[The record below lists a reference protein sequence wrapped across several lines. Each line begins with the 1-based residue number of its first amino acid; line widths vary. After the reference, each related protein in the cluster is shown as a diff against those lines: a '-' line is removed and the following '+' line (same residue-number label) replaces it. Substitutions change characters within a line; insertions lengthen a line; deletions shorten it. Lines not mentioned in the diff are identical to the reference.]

1 MTTTNP
7 TLSQDDLDA
16 LMTAPGRDPLPV
28 ERAPSP
34 SGPIAYNFR
43 RPDRVSKEQLRSLHF
58 LHDRF
63 AVNVSTSLSVF
74 LRTMTEVNIG
84 AVEQFA
90 YAEFLMSLPDPTA
103 FYAIGLT
110 PLEGVGALEINPS
123 IAFTMVDRML
133 GGAGQTAPPTR
144 ALTEIE
150 QNVLDAVVRL
160 LLEHLTETWRGI
172 GEVQFRIQG
181 RETRPQMLQI
191 TGPNEVVIAL
201 SFDIKIGDRRGT
213 LRLCI
218 PAATIES
225 MEDKVAQG
233 WHRTRPEPT
242 PLQAAYLQANLG
254 RVPLPVTALLETRLE
269 ARELLALRAGD
280 IMALDHAAADPVNV
294 HVGDVRRFTGRL
306 TTSERGTA
314 LLIEQVSSADGM
326 QSMAMGLTAEAAE
339 AVFAQAAGGAR

>member
-1 MTTTNP
+1 MSTPAQPNQ
-7 TLSQDDLDA
+7 TLSQEELDA
-16 LMTAPGRDPLPV
+16 LMEAPGRDPLP
-28 ERAPSP
+28 ERPSANTG
-34 SGPIAYNFR
+34 GPIAYNFR

-103 FYAIGLT
+103 FYAIGIP
-110 PLEGVGALEINPS
+110 PLEGIGALEINPS

-172 GEVQFRIQG
+172 GEVNFKIQG

-201 SFDIKIGDRRGT
+201 SFDLKLGDRRGT

-225 MEDKVAQG
+225 MEEKVAMG

-242 PLQAAYLQANLG
+242 PQQAAHLQANLG
-254 RVPLPVTALLETRLE
+254 RVPLHVTALLQTSME
-269 ARELLALRAGD
+269 ARELLALKAGD
-280 IMALDHAAADPVNV
+280 VMALEHAAADPVDV

-314 LLIEQVSSADGM
+314 LLIEQVSSAEGM
-326 QSMAMGLTAEAAE
+326 AAI
-339 AVFAQAAGGAR
+339 AGGVQ